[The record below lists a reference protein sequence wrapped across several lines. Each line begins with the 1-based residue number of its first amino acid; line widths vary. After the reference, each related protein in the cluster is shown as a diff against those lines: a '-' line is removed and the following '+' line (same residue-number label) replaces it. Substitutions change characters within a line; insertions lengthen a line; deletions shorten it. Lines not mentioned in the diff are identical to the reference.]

1 MAEKTVLD
9 SEQMASVLK
18 RMARQIVADVPTGSA
33 LALVGIRS
41 RGETI
46 AKRLHAMLREEHSL
60 EAQMGT
66 LDITLYRDD
75 LGQMGY
81 KQPVVKTTEI
91 DFDID
96 DTLIVLVDDV
106 VNTGR
111 STRAALDA
119 LIDLGRPKAIRL
131 AVLIDRG
138 HRELPISPDY
148 VGEHVETSP
157 DERVFVYL
165 RETDQREEVITRGA
179 E

>member
-9 SEQMASVLK
+9 SEQMANVLA
-18 RMARQIVADVPTGSA
+18 RMARQIVEGVPPGSSV
-33 LALVGIRS
+33 ALVGIRS

-46 AKRLHAMLREEHSL
+46 AKRLHVMLREEHSV

-81 KQPVVKTTEI
+81 KQPIVKTTEI
-91 DFDID
+91 DFDVD
-96 DTLIVLVDDV
+96 DTLIVLIDDV

-138 HRELPISPDY
+138 HRELPICPDY
-148 VGEHVETSP
+148 VGEHVETLP
-157 DERVFVYL
+157 EQRVFVYL
-165 RETDQREEVITRGA
+165 RETDQREEVVTRVD